1 MHQDLPSVCMIEV
14 QVSVDFLEHGNEIK
28 TMTNSRN
35 LPCERAKPHEKS
47 LMAVKLVYM
56 HNELSNLNL

>member
-1 MHQDLPSVCMIEV
+1 MFGGLRFRF
-14 QVSVDFLEHGNEIK
+14 QVDCLEHGNESK
-28 TMTNSRN
+28 TMTNAGN

>member
-1 MHQDLPSVCMIEV
+1 MHQDLPSVWLIEV

-28 TMTNSRN
+28 TMTNAGN

-47 LMAVKLVYM
+47 LMAVIIVCM
-56 HNELSNLNL
+56 HNEL